1 MFKIKNPVKDQN
13 ETKYNLRV
21 LRGLGPYFNIR
32 FSKRKGYWGTSR
44 ASKVFGF
51 RVILKKNV

>member
-21 LRGLGPYFNIR
+21 LRGIGSYLNSR
-32 FSKRKGYWGTSR
+32 LSKRTGYWGTSR